1 METTETKKLFYIL
14 LFFAMAGWGMS
25 WVNVKVVSSYIN
37 EYEMVF
43 FRNAITTV
51 TLFPLLLMRKE
62 SFRISF
68 KSFLLILLASI
79 IMVSYLKFFF
89 LGTKFGTASLGGSLV
104 TSLIPINTFI
114 LMALFFG
121 RKIARKDIFA
131 LILGAIGVLTML
143 EFWSFDINEI
153 FSVDNIYFLVA
164 SVLWAL
170 LTIVSSRS
178 TNTSPLI
185 FSFYM
190 FLMSTIIVMVFFV
203 DVPKINYT
211 GFDYVFW
218 INIFSL
224 AVLANTF
231 ATSVYFV
238 GVEKLGAN
246 EVSSFIFLVP
256 FFAITFSHFFLGE
269 KITLSVIIGTIL
281 TLSAVK
287 ILNNIKII
295 KKSKAKIV

>member
-1 METTETKKLFYIL
+1 VETTETKKLFYIL

>member
-1 METTETKKLFYIL
+1 MEGTETKKLFYIL

-25 WVNVKVVSSYIN
+25 WVNVKVLGYYIN

-43 FRNAITTV
+43 FRNTITV
-51 TLFPLLLMRKE
+51 ITLLPVLLMRKE
-62 SFRISF
+62 SFRINM

-89 LGTKFGTASLGGSLV
+89 LGTKLGTASLGGSLV

-114 LMALFFG
+114 IMALFFG
-121 RKIARKDIFA
+121 RKMVRKDIFA

-143 EFWSFDINEI
+143 EFWSFDIHEI
-153 FSVDNIYFLVA
+153 FSLDNIYFLVA

-178 TNTSPLI
+178 TDISPLI

-190 FLMSTIIVMVFFV
+190 FLFSSIIVILFFV
-203 DVPKINYT
+203 DVTKIEYMK
-211 GFDYVFW
+211 FDYIFW
-218 INIFSL
+218 INILSI

-269 KITLSVIIGTIL
+269 KITFSVIIGTIL

-295 KKSKAKIV
+295 KKAKAKII